1 MKYGNEKTDT
11 DIISL
16 LKHYDLLSLFNN
28 NTNELQKIVE
38 INGTNISMGI
48 QKIIFLIRG
57 ILKSDC
63 SIYIFDEP
71 LTSLDMNTRKK
82 VMNMINNI
90 IDNKTTIIITHD
102 IEINSIVD
110 RVIKLDTNN

>member
-1 MKYGNEKTDT
+1 MDNTIWIEKYRPTNFDQ
-11 DIISL
+11 IIGQDKNINML
-16 LKHYDLLSLFNN
+16 N
-28 NTNELQKIVE
+28 KIVE

-57 ILKSDC
+57 ILKKNS

-82 VMNMINNI
+82 VMKLISNEVG
-90 IDNKTTIIITHD
+90 NKTTIIITHD
-102 IEINSIVD
+102 LEINSIVS
-110 RVIKLDTNN
+110 RVIELKPIA